1 VHLALLVFPRRDPQ
15 GAPMEEE
22 VSSSRADYLAKDE
35 SRASP
40 RTKLHRYNVV
50 ISVIASA
57 ISIGI

>member
-1 VHLALLVFPRRDPQ
+1 MHLALLVFPRRDPQ

-40 RTKLHRYNVV
+40 RPDCIDIML
-50 ISVIASA
+50 
-57 ISIGI
+57 